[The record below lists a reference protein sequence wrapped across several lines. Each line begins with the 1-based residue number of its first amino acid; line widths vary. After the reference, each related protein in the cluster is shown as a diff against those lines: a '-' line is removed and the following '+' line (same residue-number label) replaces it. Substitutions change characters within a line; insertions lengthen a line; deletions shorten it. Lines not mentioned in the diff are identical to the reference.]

1 MITAADVQLAVRR
14 TGPEPESAEAQRP
27 VLLVHGL
34 ASNARMWDGVALRLG
49 SAGHPVVAVDQRGHG
64 VSPAPEGGYDT
75 DTCADDLAALITALG
90 WVGDQAPVVAGQ
102 SWGGNVVLSLG
113 ARHRLA
119 SGLALVDGG
128 WLRLAHRYDTFDQ
141 CWAELAPPSF
151 EGLRYDDLTTRIAT
165 AQHDWPG
172 EALAGTLANLVE
184 TGDGGV
190 RARLSRDHHRSI
202 LRSLW
207 LGDPREL
214 YPQVEVPVLLMPAD
228 ASIGSPAVTEAASS
242 LADVEVSEYAGAHHD
257 LHAQHPGR
265 CALDLHDLAARADA
279 RASRHEGTP
288 A

>member
-1 MITAADVQLAVRR
+1 VREETITADGVPLALRR
-14 TGPEPESAEAQRP
+14 TGPQPASAEAQRP

-64 VSPAPEGGYDT
+64 LSPAPESGFDT

-90 WVGDQAPVVAGQ
+90 WVGDHAPA
-102 SWGGNVVLSLG
+102 
-113 ARHRLA
+113 ARHGLA
-119 SGLALVDGG
+119 AGLALVDGG
-128 WLRLAHRYDTFDQ
+128 WLRLGDRFETFDQ

-151 EGLRYDDLTTRIAT
+151 EGWRYDDLAARIAA

-184 TGDGGV
+184 TEGGGV
-190 RARLSRDHHRSI
+190 RARLARDHHRSI
-202 LRSLW
+202 LHSLW
-207 LGDPREL
+207 LGDPRRL
-214 YPQVEVPVLLMPAD
+214 YPLVDVPVLLMPAD
-228 ASIGSPAVTEAASS
+228 ASIGSPEVAEAAAA
-242 LADVEVSEYAGAHHD
+242 LADVEVSEYVGAHHD

-279 RASRHEGTP
+279 RAPRHEGTD